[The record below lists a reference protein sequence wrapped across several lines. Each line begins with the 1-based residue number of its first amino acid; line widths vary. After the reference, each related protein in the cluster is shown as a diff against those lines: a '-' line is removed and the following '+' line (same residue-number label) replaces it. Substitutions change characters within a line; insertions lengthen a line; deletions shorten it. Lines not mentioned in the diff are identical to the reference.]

1 MTTVLLHNGAVAP
14 KLEKPRP
21 QVKVVRGGNRGLQ
34 RARRFV
40 IFAIYFAASSTL
52 TS

>member
-34 RARRFV
+34 PAGSRRLRCAF
-40 IFAIYFAASSTL
+40 
-52 TS
+52 